1 MNEFDYADS
10 FTHKFIQTFSQYVLL
25 FLLLR
30 FLYYAYLERE
40 FWRKENEDKLD
51 LVKSKIAYGMH
62 QDIGNDLNA
71 LQFKITNWHSKN
83 GNIASPEYDQLQNS
97 TKQIITKVNDIVWS
111 LKTEKTNLPAIIDY
125 LVNYAEDIL
134 GTTKMAFNYK
144 VTSNIPKLKIDI
156 ETKKHIYL
164 LFKEVLNNAIKHA
177 KASEINVE
185 ISYIKRKLKISIADN
200 GNGFN
205 LNEINR
211 GNGIDN
217 MQNRIKKL
225 NGNLYFLPKLPNGS
239 IVQFELKIQ
248 NNIFA

>member
-1 MNEFDYADS
+1 MNEFEYAYS
-10 FTHKFIQTFSQYVLL
+10 FTHKIVEPIARYVLL
-25 FLLLR
+25 FFIIR

-51 LVKSKIAYGMH
+51 LVKSKIAYEMH

-71 LQFKITNWHSKN
+71 LQYKISNWHSKN
-83 GNIASPEYDQLQNS
+83 GSISSPEYDQLQNS
-97 TKQIITKVNDIVWS
+97 SKQIITKVNNIVWS
-111 LKTEKTNLPAIIDY
+111 LKTEKTHLPSLIDY
-125 LVNYAEDIL
+125 LLNYAEDIL
-134 GTTKMAFNYK
+134 GTTKMTFNYK
-144 VTSNIPKLKIDI
+144 ITSNIPKLKIDV

-164 LFKEVLNNAIKHA
+164 LFKEALNNAIKHA
-177 KASEINVE
+177 QASEINVE
-185 ISYIKRKLKISIADN
+185 ISYIKRKLTISIIDN
-200 GNGFN
+200 GNGFK
-205 LNEINR
+205 LNEINK

-217 MQNRIKKL
+217 MENRIKKL